1 MNGNQLKMVDE
12 NDRNASMPNAAG
24 TDYMEVLRN
33 RHEAAGQNRLA
44 RVNRRAPA
52 RVKSPKRFDDLP
64 EYKKIVA
71 QKAISDLA
79 GVDNP
84 FYRSHEGA
92 AGATTRIDG
101 REVINF
107 ASYDYLATNTHPAVH
122 KAAVAAID
130 QFGISASASRLVAGE
145 RPQHGLLEQ
154 KLASI
159 YEAEEAVCFVSGYL
173 TNSTVISCIVGPK
186 DLVIHDE
193 LIHNSVLSGI
203 KLSGATRRFFRHND
217 TADLENIL
225 TSIEGEFDRIL
236 VVVEGVYSMDGDVAA
251 LPQLISLRAQF
262 GFWLMVDEAHAL
274 GVLGEKGRGTFEHF
288 GINPANVDIWMGTLS
303 KTASS
308 CGGYVAGCSPL
319 IQILKAHAGGFV
331 YSVGL
336 APVLAS
342 SALASLSIL
351 ESETHRVV
359 RLGENGRLFLELA
372 KRAGLDTG
380 PSAGYSVVPVIVGD
394 SLRAVQLS
402 NELLKVGVNA
412 LPIIY
417 PAVQEGMA
425 RLRFFLTC
433 DHTSDQIE
441 TAVQLTADI
450 LNDLVERKVG
460 LAGLDMQQVAKL
472 FT

>member
-1 MNGNQLKMVDE
+1 MVDDE
-12 NDRNASMPNAAG
+12 NGDAGGTKNAGA
-24 TDYMEVLRN
+24 DYLSLLRD
-33 RHEAAGQNRLA
+33 RHEAAGQNRLS
-44 RVNRRAPA
+44 RVNRRMPERIKA
-52 RVKSPKRFDDLP
+52 PKRFEDLA
-64 EYKKIVA
+64 EYKKILA
-71 QKAISDLA
+71 QKAISGLA

-84 FYRSHEGA
+84 FYRSHEMA
-92 AGATTRIDG
+92 AGATTRIGG

-107 ASYDYLATNTHPAVH
+107 ASYDYLATNSHPAVH
-122 KAAVAAID
+122 AAAIEAID
-130 QFGISASASRLVAGE
+130 KFGISASASRLVAGE

-159 YEAEEAVCFVSGYL
+159 YEAEASVCFVSGYL
-173 TNSTVISCIVGPK
+173 TNSTVISCVMGPK

-193 LIHNSVLSGI
+193 LIHNSVLAGI

-225 TSIEGEFDRIL
+225 MGIEGEFERVL
-236 VVVEGVYSMDGDVAA
+236 VVVEGVYSMDGDVTP
-251 LPQLISLRAQF
+251 LPHLVGLRGKF

-288 GINPANVDIWMGTLS
+288 GIDPSNVDIWMGTLS

-308 CGGYVAGCSPL
+308 CGGYVAGCSAL
-319 IQILKAHAGGFV
+319 IQILKANAGGFV

-336 APVLAS
+336 PPVLAS

-351 ESETHRVV
+351 ENEPDRVAQL
-359 RLGENGRLFLELA
+359 RENGRLFLDVA
-372 KRAGLDTG
+372 RRAGLDTG
-380 PSAGYSVVPVIVGD
+380 TSGGHSIVPVIVGD

-402 NELLKVGVNA
+402 NELLKADVNA

-425 RLRFFLTC
+425 RIRFFLTS
-433 DHTSDQIE
+433 DHTRGHIE
-441 TAVQLTADI
+441 TAVNLTANS
-450 LNDLVERKVG
+450 LNDLLKRNVG
-460 LAGLDMQQVAKL
+460 LGSLDMQQVAKL
-472 FT
+472 FS